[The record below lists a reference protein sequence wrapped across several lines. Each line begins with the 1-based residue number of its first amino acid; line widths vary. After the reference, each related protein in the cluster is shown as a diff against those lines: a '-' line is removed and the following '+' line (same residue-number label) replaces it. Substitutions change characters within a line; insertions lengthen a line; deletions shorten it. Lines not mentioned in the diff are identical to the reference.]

1 MKRILFTTAIT
12 LALVFFH
19 TQAFAVVKLEGRYW
33 FTDLEGD
40 LNVTDGG
47 LAGTDI
53 DIKDDLGV
61 DDEDFWEIRATLE
74 FGSHKFRYGFVNLE
88 WDGDNTLTET
98 INFGGETFTVSTF
111 VVTDIDI
118 VYHRLGYEYDFIDTL
133 DYRLGAIFEVK
144 FFDVDASVEA
154 PNVVPAVKESES
166 FTAPVPTIGVAFQA
180 GLPFLLDVG
189 GEVTGI
195 TLGKYG
201 YLIDAEAAVNFNPF
215 PFVTLSGGYRYFK
228 LHADVDDD
236 FELDLDLNGP
246 FVLLRVG
253 F

>member
-19 TQAFAVVKLEGRYW
+19 THAFAVLKLEGRYW

-40 LNVTDGG
+40 LKVSESTIE
-47 LAGTDI
+47 GTDI
-53 DIKDDLGV
+53 DITDTLKV

-74 FGSHKFRYGFVNLE
+74 LGSHKIRYGFVNLE
-88 WDGDNTLTET
+88 WDGDNTLAET
-98 INFGGETFTVSTF
+98 ITFGGQTFTVSTL
-111 VVTDIDI
+111 VATDLDV
-118 VYHRLGYEYDFIDTL
+118 VYHRLGYEYDIIDTL
-133 DYRLGAIFEVK
+133 DNRLGLIFEVK
-144 FFDVDASVEA
+144 YFDVDASIEA
-154 PNVVPAVKESES
+154 PNLVPAVKESES
-166 FTAPVPTIGVAFQA
+166 YSVALPTVGVAFQA
-180 GLPFLLDVG
+180 GLPFLLNVG

-201 YLIDAEAAVNFNPF
+201 YLVDAEAAVNFNPF

-228 LHADVDDD
+228 LHADDDDD
-236 FELDLDLNGP
+236 FELDFDLNGP
-246 FVLLRVG
+246 FAMLRVG